1 MMPLVSTIIPA
12 YNAAG
17 WVGDVIRSV
26 LDQGVDQEIIVIVDG
41 STDATATVAASF
53 VEPVRVVS
61 QPNCGVSGAR
71 TRGLGLAKGEFIA
84 FLDADDVWLPGKL
97 NEQLVLF
104 RECPALGTVICD
116 EVELN
121 PDGTVWHE
129 SFLAT
134 RSFFQHVPKHPAVID
149 RVISW
154 LLTDSLFTTSG
165 VKTRRAIAAEV
176 GFFDT
181 DLTIV
186 EDPDYWIRLAL
197 GAPVG
202 LVPDALVCNRAV
214 NRARLSTAHK
224 RDWAMSLKVVLD
236 RHHGS
241 LLERR
246 ETEGSNARK
255 TLAGQYLLA
264 VGECWCGDRVSE
276 ASALF
281 VAAAR
286 LGHTDWLKLL
296 ASGLRIAP
304 AARRAKAL
312 FS

>member
-1 MMPLVSTIIPA
+1 
-12 YNAAG
+12 
-17 WVGDVIRSV
+17 
-26 LDQGVDQEIIVIVDG
+26 
-41 STDATATVAASF
+41 
-53 VEPVRVVS
+53 
-61 QPNCGVSGAR
+61 
-71 TRGLGLAKGEFIA
+71 
-84 FLDADDVWLPGKL
+84 
-97 NEQLVLF
+97 
-104 RECPALGTVICD
+104 VICD

-202 LVPDALVCNRAV
+202 LVPDALVCN
-214 NRARLSTAHK
+214 
-224 RDWAMSLKVVLD
+224 WAMSLKVVLD